1 MKYLA
6 IRSVQH
12 ALVALCLTVTSL
24 HAHFVWIEDT
34 LNKQLVIRFG
44 EPAEDYEESPGYL
57 DRLSLPVAWKV
68 GNDDGKRANFVVE
81 KKSDHFLLVAADP
94 GQPALGETG
103 FPVMK
108 RGKSPATKP
117 FFYVRWFPHGE
128 PSADLT
134 PALTLD
140 LTPTA
145 ETGVFRLLLRGEP
158 LADTKIVV
166 HAPNQKETELKTDAH
181 GLVRFTATKPGLHLL
196 TANYREPIGG
206 FAAGVAFERTS
217 HNTAV
222 AWRQP

>member
-1 MKYLA
+1 MKNLV
-6 IRSVQH
+6 IRSVQR
-12 ALVALCLTVTSL
+12 ALIALCLALPSL
-24 HAHFVWIEDT
+24 HAHSVWIEDT
-34 LNKQLVIRFG
+34 PEKQLVIRFG
-44 EPAEDYEESPGYL
+44 EPGEDYEESPGHL
-57 DRLSLPVAWKV
+57 DRLSLPLAWKT
-68 GNDDGKRANFVVE
+68 GDDGEPAAFVVE
-81 KKSDHFLLVAADP
+81 KKSDHFLLVAANP
-94 GQPALGETG
+94 AQPAHGETG

-108 RGKSPATKP
+108 RAKNPPTKP
-117 FFYVRWFPHGE
+117 FFYVRWFPHGA
-128 PSADLT
+128 PAADTT

-140 LTPTA
+140 LVPAA
-145 ETGVFRLLLRGEP
+145 EAGVFRLLLRSKP

-166 HAPNQKETELKTDAH
+166 HAPDEKEAELKTDAD